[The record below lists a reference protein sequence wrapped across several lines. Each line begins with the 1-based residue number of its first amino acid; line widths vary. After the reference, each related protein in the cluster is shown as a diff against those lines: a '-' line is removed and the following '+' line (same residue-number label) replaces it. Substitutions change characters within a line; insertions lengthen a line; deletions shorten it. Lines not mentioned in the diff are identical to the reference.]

1 MAKASPFALSID
13 NNGGVLVEAGDGWTF
28 RTAPDLLIGLRT
40 ALPEP
45 GSLPRVA
52 MEIRVIIARNGPAFG
67 CSDMIGSPGAV
78 PSTSESVLIHQ
89 RMLAGRCP
97 RF

>member
-45 GSLPRVA
+45 GSLPVRLW
-52 MEIRVIIARNGPAFG
+52 ILVIIARNGPAFG

-78 PSTSESVLIHQ
+78 PSTSESVLIRQ

>member
-45 GSLPRVA
+45 GSLPVRLW
-52 MEIRVIIARNGPAFG
+52 ILVIIARNGPAFG

-78 PSTSESVLIHQ
+78 PVSYTHLDVYKRQ
-89 RMLAGRCP
+89 M
-97 RF
+97 

>member
-40 ALPEP
+40 ALPDP
-45 GSLPRVA
+45 GSLPVRLW
-52 MEIRVIIARNGPAFG
+52 ILVIIARNGVCPY
-67 CSDMIGSPGAV
+67 
-78 PSTSESVLIHQ
+78 TSAN
-89 RMLAGRCP
+89 AGRALSAILM
-97 RF
+97 